1 MKTLNAYATAIADFT
16 ERIVEA
22 ALTVFMPMLTVVV
35 VAQVIARYVVKQPL
49 SWSEEFSRYM
59 LVWVVYLG
67 MSVAIRRQGHMG
79 FTLFRERLSPR
90 LRRVIVFVSEAIVA
104 MVLVFLLVGGFRV
117 SMANMTQ
124 RSPGLGIPMALAYGA
139 VPIGA
144 LAGIIQLT
152 PLILKTHDR
161 GN

>member
-1 MKTLNAYATAIADFT
+1 LKTLNAYATAIADFT

-152 PLILKTHDR
+152 PLILKTLDR

>member
-152 PLILKTHDR
+152 PLILKTLDR

>member
-1 MKTLNAYATAIADFT
+1 MKPLNACVTAIADFT
-16 ERIVEA
+16 ERIVET
-22 ALTVFMPMLTVVV
+22 ALTVFMPVLTVVV

-79 FTLFRERLSPR
+79 FTVFRERLSPK
-90 LRRVIVFVSEAIVA
+90 LGRVVVLVSEAIVA
-104 MVLVFLLVGGFRV
+104 IVLMFLLICGLRV

-124 RSPGLGIPMALAYGA
+124 NSPGLGIPMALAYGA
-139 VPIGA
+139 VPIGS
-144 LAGIIQLT
+144 LAGLIQLT
-152 PLILKTHDR
+152 PLILKALDK
-161 GN
+161 NN

>member
-1 MKTLNAYATAIADFT
+1 LKTLNAYATAIADFT